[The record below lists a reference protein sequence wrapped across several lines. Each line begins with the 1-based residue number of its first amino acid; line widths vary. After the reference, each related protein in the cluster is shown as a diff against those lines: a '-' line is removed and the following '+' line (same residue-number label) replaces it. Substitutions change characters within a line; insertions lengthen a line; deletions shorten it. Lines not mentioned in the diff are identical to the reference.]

1 MLKFL
6 GATLATLTIA
16 GGAHAAVIDFET
28 NVAGDVLT
36 SFDVGGVT
44 GTISAV
50 GGTDQAMIFDSNNY
64 TGGDSDLQA
73 PFYSEFTGTGH
84 NGTPTASADTLS
96 PGNILIISED
106 GDASDPDDNARG
118 GLITFDFDQA
128 ITFMGF
134 DVLDDVTNFS
144 VTSDTGESI
153 GPFSLNYN
161 NQFLSFTDLSWE
173 GVTSLTF
180 DFGNASG
187 AIDNISFQVAAVPLP
202 ATLPLLLVGFGAFGF
217 AARRKTAK

>member
-1 MLKFL
+1 
-6 GATLATLTIA
+6 
-16 GGAHAAVIDFET
+16 
-28 NVAGDVLT
+28 
-36 SFDVGGVT
+36 
-44 GTISAV
+44 
-50 GGTDQAMIFDSNNY
+50 
-64 TGGDSDLQA
+64 
-73 PFYSEFTGTGH
+73 
-84 NGTPTASADTLS
+84 
-96 PGNILIISED
+96 
-106 GDASDPDDNARG
+106 
-118 GLITFDFDQA
+118 
-128 ITFMGF
+128 MGF